1 MILELTITLA
11 KVLFIV
17 GLTVGFF
24 APVLTW
30 VERKQSAIM
39 QDRIGAN
46 RADIMG
52 FTALGLFHAIADAIK
67 MFTKED
73 FIPQGAN
80 RFLHTLSPII
90 ALIPAI
96 LTFAVVPFGGQY
108 ELWGTKINLVI
119 SDLDVGLL
127 FVFAI
132 ASIATYGYVIAGWA
146 SNNNWSLLGSMRT
159 ASQMISYEVTMG
171 LTIVGVLMVY
181 GTMKLT
187 EIGAAQEDFLNWGDL
202 YKDQDKKWS
211 NIMNIIVNNVFQT
224 DDVQLL
230 TVLKNF
236 FSKRQDKIE
245 DHKSSKSHTGKRPP
259 RFAPGGQS
267 TQMIVGADGSN
278 DKIILGRSVNLYAA
292 QKLRRVYY
300 SAFSPIPD
308 ASAVLPL
315 KPAPLIRE
323 HRLYQAD
330 WLLRF
335 YGFQLDEILEG
346 TKDDMLD
353 MDHDPKMAWA
363 LKNRHLFPVD
373 LNRADKNMLLRVPG
387 LGAVTVKKILSIRR
401 YANLS
406 WYDLVKMRLPLN
418 KLKPFIT
425 VNDYKPAIH
434 ILDSQNLGLLLKE
447 PKQMELFGASE

>member
-11 KVLFIV
+11 KILFII

-90 ALIPAI
+90 AVIPAI

-181 GTMKLT
+181 GTLKLT
-187 EIGAAQEDFLNWGDL
+187 EIGAAQEDFLNWGFFLQPVGFFMFLAASIAENKRIPFDAPEAESEL
-202 YKDQDKKWS
+202 VAGYFTEYSGLKFGMFFMAEFIEMVTIGAIVTILFFGAWHIPFLSSATLLSWLDFLGTNWATLALMLIHIGVFFAKVIFFIWFQMTIRWTLPRFRYDQIMKLGWKILLPLS
-211 NIMNIIVNNVFQT
+211 LANILITGLVILIVN
-224 DDVQLL
+224 
-230 TVLKNF
+230 
-236 FSKRQDKIE
+236 
-245 DHKSSKSHTGKRPP
+245 
-259 RFAPGGQS
+259 
-267 TQMIVGADGSN
+267 
-278 DKIILGRSVNLYAA
+278 
-292 QKLRRVYY
+292 
-300 SAFSPIPD
+300 
-308 ASAVLPL
+308 
-315 KPAPLIRE
+315 
-323 HRLYQAD
+323 
-330 WLLRF
+330 
-335 YGFQLDEILEG
+335 
-346 TKDDMLD
+346 
-353 MDHDPKMAWA
+353 
-363 LKNRHLFPVD
+363 
-373 LNRADKNMLLRVPG
+373 
-387 LGAVTVKKILSIRR
+387 
-401 YANLS
+401 
-406 WYDLVKMRLPLN
+406 
-418 KLKPFIT
+418 
-425 VNDYKPAIH
+425 
-434 ILDSQNLGLLLKE
+434 
-447 PKQMELFGASE
+447 

>member
-90 ALIPAI
+90 ALVPAI

-187 EIGAAQEDFLNWGDL
+187 EIGAAQEDFLNWGFFLQPVGFFMFLAASIAENKRIPFDAPEAESEL
-202 YKDQDKKWS
+202 VAGYFTEYSGLKFGMFFMS
-211 NIMNIIVNNVFQT
+211 EFIEMVTIGAIVTILFFGAWHIPFLSSATLLSWLDFLGTNWATLALMLIHIGVFFAK
-224 DDVQLL
+224 VI
-230 TVLKNF
+230 F
-236 FSKRQDKIE
+236 FIWFQMTIRW
-245 DHKSSKSHTGKRPP
+245 TLP
-259 RFAPGGQS
+259 RFRYDQIMKLGW
-267 TQMIVGADGSN
+267 
-278 DKIILGRSVNLYAA
+278 KIL
-292 QKLRRVYY
+292 
-300 SAFSPIPD
+300 
-308 ASAVLPL
+308 LPL
-315 KPAPLIRE
+315 SLANILITG
-323 HRLYQAD
+323 LV
-330 WLLRF
+330 
-335 YGFQLDEILEG
+335 IL
-346 TKDDMLD
+346 MV
-353 MDHDPKMAWA
+353 H
-363 LKNRHLFPVD
+363 
-373 LNRADKNMLLRVPG
+373 
-387 LGAVTVKKILSIRR
+387 
-401 YANLS
+401 
-406 WYDLVKMRLPLN
+406 
-418 KLKPFIT
+418 
-425 VNDYKPAIH
+425 
-434 ILDSQNLGLLLKE
+434 
-447 PKQMELFGASE
+447 

>member
-11 KVLFIV
+11 KVLFII

-171 LTIVGVLMVY
+171 LTIIGVLMVY
-181 GTMKLT
+181 GTLKLT
-187 EIGAAQEDFLNWGDL
+187 EIGAAQEDFLNWGFFLQPVGFFMFLAASIAENKRIPFDAPEAESEL
-202 YKDQDKKWS
+202 VAGYFTEYSGLKFGMFFMS
-211 NIMNIIVNNVFQT
+211 EFIEMVTIGAIVTILFFGAWHIPFLSSATLLSWLDFLGTNWATLALMLIHIGVFFAK
-224 DDVQLL
+224 VI
-230 TVLKNF
+230 F
-236 FSKRQDKIE
+236 FIWFQMTIRW
-245 DHKSSKSHTGKRPP
+245 TLP
-259 RFAPGGQS
+259 RFRYDQIMKLGW
-267 TQMIVGADGSN
+267 
-278 DKIILGRSVNLYAA
+278 KIL
-292 QKLRRVYY
+292 
-300 SAFSPIPD
+300 
-308 ASAVLPL
+308 LPL
-315 KPAPLIRE
+315 SLANILITG
-323 HRLYQAD
+323 LV
-330 WLLRF
+330 
-335 YGFQLDEILEG
+335 IL
-346 TKDDMLD
+346 
-353 MDHDPKMAWA
+353 
-363 LKNRHLFPVD
+363 
-373 LNRADKNMLLRVPG
+373 
-387 LGAVTVKKILSIRR
+387 AV
-401 YANLS
+401 
-406 WYDLVKMRLPLN
+406 
-418 KLKPFIT
+418 
-425 VNDYKPAIH
+425 H
-434 ILDSQNLGLLLKE
+434 
-447 PKQMELFGASE
+447 

>member
-17 GLTVGFF
+17 GLTVGFI

-90 ALIPAI
+90 AVIPAI

-181 GTMKLT
+181 GTLKLT
-187 EIGAAQEDFLNWGDL
+187 EIGAAQEDFLNWGFFLQPVGFFMFLAASIAENKRIPFDAPEAESEL
-202 YKDQDKKWS
+202 VAGYFTEYSGLKFGMFFMAEF
-211 NIMNIIVNNVFQT
+211 IEMVTIGAIVTILFFGAWHIPFLSSATLLSWLDFLGTNWATLALMLIHIGVFFAK
-224 DDVQLL
+224 VI
-230 TVLKNF
+230 F
-236 FSKRQDKIE
+236 FIWFQMTIRW
-245 DHKSSKSHTGKRPP
+245 TLP
-259 RFAPGGQS
+259 RFRYDQIMKLGW
-267 TQMIVGADGSN
+267 
-278 DKIILGRSVNLYAA
+278 KIL
-292 QKLRRVYY
+292 
-300 SAFSPIPD
+300 
-308 ASAVLPL
+308 LPL
-315 KPAPLIRE
+315 SLANILITG
-323 HRLYQAD
+323 LV
-330 WLLRF
+330 
-335 YGFQLDEILEG
+335 ILIV
-346 TKDDMLD
+346 
-353 MDHDPKMAWA
+353 H
-363 LKNRHLFPVD
+363 
-373 LNRADKNMLLRVPG
+373 
-387 LGAVTVKKILSIRR
+387 
-401 YANLS
+401 
-406 WYDLVKMRLPLN
+406 
-418 KLKPFIT
+418 
-425 VNDYKPAIH
+425 
-434 ILDSQNLGLLLKE
+434 
-447 PKQMELFGASE
+447 